1 MAQKQPTQ
9 EELQMIQAQR
19 NADFMK
25 FSHVSYIPANS
36 QNNDSFSPSKTINF
50 NAPII
55 AGGYATEITL
65 RVQLTLDVEG
75 TTGALKRTASYPY
88 SFLNR
93 VKVLFGNDVQNTH
106 PFTAYI
112 NDLLEGY
119 GRQAQSD
126 VLGVRN
132 ATIDGMLNKFPKA
145 DLTAGENVLDFEIT
159 LPLNA
164 LHEGSTNGII
174 PLYSAGTTMQIQ
186 ATTCQNIVGN
196 DALDNP
202 LFTTGDFTASVT
214 EGKVEVVV
222 GYRDYT
228 SFYTTQAI
236 QPDIAGL
243 PAVQLVEL
251 PAISNLS
258 QGTVNNVSFRNPYLT
273 AKVFHIVVDGKSPEK
288 FASADNISSFA
299 YDKAENSNSSFLRF
313 DESNGGMRNYYK
325 MIRSV
330 VGNDLPEGVL
340 VYDGTIGLPGR
351 NLANVSSKQGVN
363 YMNLVEYPAA
373 RFGVKVGQVDTSKTT
388 PRVISFAYILNDK
401 GIQAR

>member
-1 MAQKQPTQ
+1 MASKQPTQ

-36 QNNDSFSPSKTINF
+36 QNSDVFAPSKTINF

-65 RVQLTLDVEG
+65 RVQLTLDVDG
-75 TTGALKRTASYPY
+75 TTGALKPTASYPY

-93 VKVLFGNDVQNTH
+93 VKILFGNDVQNVH
-106 PFTAYI
+106 PYIAYI

-119 GRQAQSD
+119 GRQSQSD

-132 ATIDGMLNKFPKA
+132 ATIDDMLNKFPKG
-145 DLTAGENVLDFEIT
+145 DLPAGEHKFDFEIT
-159 LPLNA
+159 LPLNS

-174 PLYSAGTTMQIQ
+174 PLYSAGTTLQIQ
-186 ATTCQNIVGN
+186 ASTCQNVVGN

-202 LFTTGDFTASVT
+202 LFTTGDFTATVKDGSVQI
-214 EGKVEVVV
+214 VV
-222 GYRDYT
+222 GYRDYS
-228 SFYTTQAI
+228 SFYTTQSI
-236 QPDIAGL
+236 QPDISGL
-243 PAVQLVEL
+243 PAVQVVEL

-273 AKVFHIVVDGKSPEK
+273 AKIFHIVVDGVSPEK
-288 FASADNISSFA
+288 FSSAPNITTFA

-313 DESNGGMRNYYK
+313 DESNGGVRNYYK

-340 VYDGTIGLPGR
+340 VYDGTIGIPGR

-373 RFGVKVGQVDTSKTT
+373 RFGVKVDKVDTTKTT
-388 PRVISFAYILNDK
+388 PRVISFAHILNDK